1 MKLGCERVEEVQ
13 VKEAH
18 IISYGL
24 PYVFDDVKLHSQ
36 DGSIANFPEPYVY
49 LL

>member
-1 MKLGCERVEEVQ
+1 MKLGCERVGEVYI
-13 VKEAH
+13 KEAH

-24 PYVFDDVKLHSQ
+24 PCVFDDVKLHSQ
-36 DGSIANFPEPYVY
+36 GGSVANFPKPCVY